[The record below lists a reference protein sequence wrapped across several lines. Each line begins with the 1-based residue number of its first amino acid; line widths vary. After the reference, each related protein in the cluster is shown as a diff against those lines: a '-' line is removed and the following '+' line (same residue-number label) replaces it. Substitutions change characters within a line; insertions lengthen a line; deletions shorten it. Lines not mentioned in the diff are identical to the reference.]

1 VALPIFSIPAGTI
14 PATQVQIAC
23 GTPGSVIHFTTN
35 GSDPTESDPIVA
47 HGGTVAVNSSMTLKA
62 RAFKADF
69 TPSPVKS
76 ATYTVAALGPLQ
88 LLIDQTGPSLD
99 QAAAFDLLTFV
110 RDPFPVVSPNNL
122 LNLGTDK
129 NTRVIVFVSNLQIVP
144 GEPPSV
150 VVVNIV
156 GSNSQNYDVPA
167 EDVRAVANSEFV
179 QVSFRLP
186 DTLAPGTCTIRIKA
200 HAQVSNAGTIRIKP

>member
-1 VALPIFSIPAGTI
+1 MPA
-14 PATQVQIAC
+14 AQVQIAC
-23 GTPGSVIHFTTN
+23 GTPGSVIRYTTN

-62 RAFKADF
+62 RAFRTNFA
-69 TPSPVKS
+69 PSAVKS
-76 ATYTVAALGPLQ
+76 ATYTIAAPVPLQ
-88 LLIDQTGPSLD
+88 LLTDQSGPALD
-99 QAAAFDLLTFV
+99 QIAAFDLLTLL
-110 RDPFPVVSPNNL
+110 RDPFPIISINNL

-129 NTRVIVFVSNLQIVP
+129 NTRVVVFVSNLQQVP
-144 GEPPSV
+144 GEPASA
-150 VVVNIV
+150 VVVNLV

-167 EDVRAVANSEFV
+167 EDVRPVANSEFI

-186 DTLAPGTCTIRIKA
+186 DSLAPGTCTIRIKS